1 MGSIPGER
9 KRPLC
14 SNVGTLLVQVI
25 KSGESSM
32 KMKSR
37 FAFGLALLRSLLVAI
52 PTEVAAAPPS
62 AVRRAGE
69 VSRVIP
75 AVNIARSGKTI
86 TASAKT
92 SVDWLDLVSTQVNAR
107 ARIALDDGSV
117 LSVGSESSMKVVK
130 HDAGAQQTEL
140 ELTYGKLRTQAQKIA
155 KPDGKFE
162 VRTPAGVAGVVGT
175 DFFVEYANGTMNVI
189 TFEGLAKVC
198 NLAGVCVLVK
208 AGQMT
213 SVRSGDNSAP
223 LPPQQATLDLL
234 VASGK
239 DTDPGVPTGA
249 AGAGAHL
256 GVWGT
261 VGIVAGAVGVGL
273 GVGLTRSH
281 TPAAIPIKGCPP
293 NSPACG

>member
-1 MGSIPGER
+1 MTKKSPCV
-9 KRPLC
+9 L
-14 SNVGTLLVQVI
+14 VLAVLLSWSMAVPS
-25 KSGESSM
+25 SGW
-32 KMKSR
+32 
-37 FAFGLALLRSLLVAI
+37 AD
-52 PTEVAAAPPS
+52 PQAAGQH
-62 AVRRAGE
+62 AGE

-86 TASAKT
+86 PAAAKT
-92 SVDWLDLVSTQVNAR
+92 AVNWQDLVSTQVNAR

-117 LSVGSESSMKVVK
+117 LNVGSDSSIKVVK

-189 TFEGLAKVC
+189 GFEGPVKVC

-213 SVRSGDNSAP
+213 SVRSGDNSGP

-234 VASGK
+234 VASSK
-239 DTDPGVPTGA
+239 DTDPGALSGATGA
-249 AGAGAHL
+249 GSHL

-261 VGIVAGAVGVGL
+261 IGIVAGAVGVGL
-273 GVGLTRSH
+273 GLGLTRGGG
-281 TPAAIPIKGCPP
+281 TRVIVPPKGCT
-293 NSPACG
+293 AYGG

>member
-1 MGSIPGER
+1 
-9 KRPLC
+9 
-14 SNVGTLLVQVI
+14 
-25 KSGESSM
+25 
-32 KMKSR
+32 
-37 FAFGLALLRSLLVAI
+37 GLAALLSLLVSI
-52 PTEVAAAPPS
+52 PADIWATPQS
-62 AVRRAGE
+62 AGQRAGE

-75 AVNIARSGKTI
+75 AVNITRSGKTI

-92 SVDWLDLVSTQVNAR
+92 AVDWLDLVSTQVNAR

-117 LSVGSESSMKVVK
+117 LNVGSESSMKIVK

-175 DFFVEYANGTMNVI
+175 DFFVLFDNTTNTMNVI
-189 TFEGLAKVC
+189 AFEGLVKVC

-223 LPPQQATLDLL
+223 LPPQQATLDVL
-234 VASGK
+234 VTSSN
-239 DTDPGVPTGA
+239 DTN
-249 AGAGAHL
+249 AGAPSGATARAGPHPHL

-261 VGIVAGAVGVGL
+261 VGIL
-273 GVGLTRSH
+273 
-281 TPAAIPIKGCPP
+281 
-293 NSPACG
+293 